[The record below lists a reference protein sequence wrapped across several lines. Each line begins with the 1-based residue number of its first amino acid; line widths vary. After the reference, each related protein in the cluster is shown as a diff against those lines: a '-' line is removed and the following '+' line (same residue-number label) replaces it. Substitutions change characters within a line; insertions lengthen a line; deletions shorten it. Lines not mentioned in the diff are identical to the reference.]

1 MFIFSRTH
9 FLILAMILL
18 FSSCKNQKKPKA
30 DPNIPPKFVSK
41 QEPIFEK
48 EGELFFISDKGI
60 AKDTLNIQI
69 ADDSEKRRTGLMH
82 YKELGE
88 NEGMLFIF
96 EKEERQSF
104 WMKNTA
110 IPLDIIFINEQK
122 EIVDIAPNNKPYSL
136 KSITS
141 LEYALYILEVN
152 AGYCNDKNIEI
163 GDEISFELQK
173 QSSI

>member
-1 MFIFSRTH
+1 MPY
-9 FLILAMILL
+9 FLRFYLYLALIILL
-18 FSSCKNQKKPKA
+18 FSACKNSRKPKA
-30 DPNIPPKFVSK
+30 DPTIPPRFVSK
-41 QEPIFEK
+41 KEPTFEK

-69 ADDSEKRRTGLMH
+69 ADDIKKRIAGLMH

-96 EKEERQSF
+96 EEEERHSF

-110 IPLDIIFINEQK
+110 IPLDLIFINEQK
-122 EIVDIAPNNKPYSL
+122 EIVEIAPNNNPYSL

-152 AGYCNDKNIEI
+152 AGYCKDKNIEI
-163 GDEISFELQK
+163 GDKISFERQK
-173 QSSI
+173 